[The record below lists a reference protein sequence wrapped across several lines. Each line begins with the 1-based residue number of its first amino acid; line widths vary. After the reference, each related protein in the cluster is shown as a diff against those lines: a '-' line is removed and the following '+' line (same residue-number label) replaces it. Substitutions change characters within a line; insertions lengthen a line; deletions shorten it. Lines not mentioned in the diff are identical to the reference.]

1 MLAKTPPMGFNTW
14 NTFGSEIN
22 EALIR
27 ESADAMVDQGLPQ
40 AGYEYLVIDDCWS
53 EYLRDPVTQRLVAHH
68 EKFPNGMKAVG
79 DYVHSKGL
87 KFGMYSCCGVRT
99 CGDYPASFDHEFLD
113 AQTFAEFG
121 VDYLKYDNCY
131 HPLSVDGPTLYRRM
145 GMALR
150 ATGREILFSAC
161 NWGSEDV
168 WSWIRSTGAHMY
180 RSTGDIFDNAQSYR
194 SIAISQMEKLGASA
208 PGCFNDLDMLTVGMY
223 GKGLVGTSGCGDAD
237 YRSQFALWC
246 MFSSPLMLGCDVR
259 KMTPFI
265 HSLVTNPRLI
275 AIDQDEEARPPIFF
289 HHRYGEHDDDRI
301 VCLKFLADGRY
312 ALGFFNFAEEER
324 ELFMMF
330 ADGGL
335 TASSGLGLRLQDA
348 FTGEDAGFYREYYRV
363 KVPAHDCAVYLGT
376 LEKA

>member
-22 EALIR
+22 ESMIL
-27 ESADAMVDQGLPQ
+27 ESADAMIDLGLLD

-68 EKFPNGMKAVG
+68 EKFPNGMKAVA

-99 CGDYPASFDHEFLD
+99 CGDYPGSFDHEFLD

-121 VDYLKYDNCY
+121 VDYLKYDNCF
-131 HPLSVDGPTLYRRM
+131 HPTSVDGPTLYRRM

-150 ATGREILFSAC
+150 ATGRDILFSAC
-161 NWGSEDV
+161 NWGEEDV
-168 WSWIRSTGAHMY
+168 QSWIRSSGAHMY

-194 SIAISQMEKLGASA
+194 SIAVSQMNRLAASA

-223 GKGLVGTSGCGDAD
+223 GKGLVGTTGCTDAD
-237 YRSQFALWC
+237 YRSQFATWC

-259 KMTPFI
+259 SMSPTI
-265 HSLVTNPRLI
+265 HDLVTNPRLI
-275 AIDQDEEARPPIFF
+275 RINQDEEARPPFF
-289 HHRYGEHDDDRI
+289 LQHRYGCHDEDRF
-301 VCLKFLADGRY
+301 VCFKFLSRGQY
-312 ALGFFNFAEEER
+312 ALGFFNLSEEDQ
-324 ELFMMF
+324 ELFIMF
-330 ADGGL
+330 ADAGL
-335 TASSGLGLRLQDA
+335 ETSSGLGLRLQDA
-348 FTGEDAGFYREYYRV
+348 FSGEDAGFYQEYYRV